1 MPKHIKI
8 FQIDAF
14 TSEPFK
20 GNPAAVVFDNSLS
33 EGQMKNIAA
42 EMNLSETVFLSD
54 SDLADFNL
62 RWFTPKSEVKLCGH
76 ATIAS
81 LHYLYENNILKEN
94 STITFKTKSG
104 IIKAGKNNS
113 YYWMQLPIINFSRV
127 ENSLVELYSS
137 LGLNSD
143 QINND
148 SYIGSNGYLFISVDN
163 LTTLFNLRPDFSR
176 ISEILSLQNNFSDI
190 AIYTLQ
196 TIESDSIAHI
206 RFFAPNEGI
215 FEDPATGSAA
225 GPLLLLLR
233 KQNLIKNF
241 SDDKIYIIEQGD
253 VLNRPGRIGVSFNS
267 NENILKIFGKAVTTL
282 KGSIII

>member
-14 TSEPFK
+14 TSEPFQ
-20 GNPAAVVFDNSLS
+20 GNPAAVVFNNTLS
-33 EGQMKNIAA
+33 EDKMKNIAA
-42 EMNLSETVFLSD
+42 EMNLSETAFLSD

-94 STITFKTKSG
+94 STVTFNTKSG
-104 IIKAGKNNS
+104 IIEAGKNNS
-113 YYWMQLPIINFSRV
+113 SYWMKLPIVNFSKV
-127 ENSLVELYSS
+127 ENSLIELYSAS
-137 LGLNSD
+137 GLKSE

-148 SYIGSNGYLFISVDN
+148 SYIGSNGYLFICVDN
-163 LTTLFNLRPDFSR
+163 LTTLFNLKPDFNR
-176 ISEILSLQNNFSDI
+176 ISEILLSQNNFSDL

-196 TIESDSIAHI
+196 TIENESIAHI

-253 VLNRPGRIGVSFNS
+253 VLNRHGRIGVSFNS
-267 NENILKIFGKAVTTL
+267 KENILKIFGKAVTTL
-282 KGSIII
+282 EGSIII

>member
-20 GNPAAVVFDNSLS
+20 GNPAAVVFNNALS
-33 EGQMKNIAA
+33 EDQMKNIAA
-42 EMNLSETVFLSD
+42 EMNLSETAFLSD

-94 STITFKTKSG
+94 STVTFNTKSG
-104 IIKAGKNNS
+104 IIEAGKNNS
-113 YYWMQLPIINFSRV
+113 SYWMKLPIVNFSKV
-127 ENSLVELYSS
+127 ENSLIELYSAS
-137 LGLNSD
+137 GLKSE

-148 SYIGSNGYLFISVDN
+148 SYIGSNGYLFICVDN
-163 LTTLFNLRPDFSR
+163 LTTLFNLKPDFNR
-176 ISEILSLQNNFSDI
+176 ISEILLSQNNFSDL

-196 TIESDSIAHI
+196 TIENESIAHI

-225 GPLLLLLR
+225 GSLLLLLR

-253 VLNRPGRIGVSFNS
+253 VLNRHGRIGVSFNS
-267 NENILKIFGKAVTTL
+267 KENILKIFGKAVTTL
-282 KGSIII
+282 EGSIII

>member
-20 GNPAAVVFDNSLS
+20 GNPAAVVFDNALS
-33 EGQMKNIAA
+33 EDQMKNIAA
-42 EMNLSETVFLSD
+42 EMNLSETAFLSD

-94 STITFKTKSG
+94 STVTFNTKSG
-104 IIKAGKNNS
+104 IIEAGRNNS
-113 YYWMQLPIINFSRV
+113 FYWMKLPIVNFSIV
-127 ENSLVELYSS
+127 KNSLTELYSA
-137 LGLNSD
+137 LRLNSE

-148 SYIGSNGYLFISVDN
+148 SYIGSNGYLFICVDN
-163 LTTLFNLRPDFSR
+163 LKTLFNLKPDFNR
-176 ISEILSLQNNFSDI
+176 ISEILLSQNNFSDI
-190 AIYTLQ
+190 VIYTLQ
-196 TIESDSIAHI
+196 TIESDSVAHI

-253 VLNRPGRIGVSFNS
+253 VLNRHGRIGVSFNS
-267 NENILKIFGKAVTTL
+267 KENILKIFSKAVTTL
-282 KGSIII
+282 KGRIII

>member
-1 MPKHIKI
+1 MPKHIEI

-20 GNPAAVVFDNSLS
+20 GNPAAVVLDNSIS
-33 EGQMKNIAA
+33 ENEMKNIAA
-42 EMNLSETVFLSD
+42 EMNLSETAFLSD
-54 SDLADFNL
+54 SQVANFNL

-81 LHYLYENNILKEN
+81 LHYLYEKNLLKEN
-94 STITFKTKSG
+94 STVTFNTKSG
-104 IIKAGKNNS
+104 NIKAGRNNS
-113 YYWMQLPIINFSRV
+113 SYWMQLPVINFSRV
-127 ENSLVELYSS
+127 ENSLTELYSA
-137 LGLNSD
+137 LGLNSE
-143 QINND
+143 QINNNAFV
-148 SYIGSNGYLFISVDN
+148 GSNGYLFIYVDN
-163 LTTLFNLRPDFSR
+163 LTTLFNLRPDFNW
-176 ISEILSLQNNFSDI
+176 ISEILSSQNNFSDI

-196 TIESDSIAHI
+196 TLESESLAHT

-233 KQNLIKNF
+233 MQNLIKNF

-253 VLNRPGRIGVSFNS
+253 VLNRPGRIGVSYNS
-267 NENILKIFGKAVTTL
+267 KENILKIFGKAVTTL
-282 KGSIII
+282 KGSLII

>member
-20 GNPAAVVFDNSLS
+20 GNPAAVVFDNALS
-33 EGQMKNIAA
+33 EDQMKNIAA
-42 EMNLSETVFLSD
+42 EMNLSETAFLSD
-54 SDLADFNL
+54 SDFADFNL

-81 LHYLYENNILKEN
+81 LHYLCENNILKEN
-94 STITFKTKSG
+94 STITFNTKSG
-104 IIKAGKNNS
+104 IIEAGRDNS
-113 YYWMQLPIINFSRV
+113 SYWMQLPIINFSRV
-127 ENSLVELYSS
+127 ENSLAKLYSS

-148 SYIGSNGYLFISVDN
+148 SYIGSNGYLFIYVDN
-163 LTTLFNLRPDFSR
+163 LTTLCKLRPDFNR
-176 ISEILSLQNNFSDI
+176 ISEILLSQNNFSDI

-196 TIESDSIAHI
+196 TIESESIAHI

-267 NENILKIFGKAVTTL
+267 KENILKIFGKAVTTL
-282 KGSIII
+282 KGRIFI

>member
-20 GNPAAVVFDNSLS
+20 GNPAAVVFNNTLS
-33 EGQMKNIAA
+33 EDQMKNIAA
-42 EMNLSETVFLSD
+42 EMNLSETAFLSD

-94 STITFKTKSG
+94 STVTFNTKSG

-113 YYWMQLPIINFSRV
+113 SYWMKLPIVNFSKV
-127 ENSLVELYSS
+127 ENSLIELYSAS
-137 LGLNSD
+137 GLKSE

-148 SYIGSNGYLFISVDN
+148 SYIGSNGYLFICVDN
-163 LTTLFNLRPDFSR
+163 LTTLFNLKPDFDR
-176 ISEILSLQNNFSDI
+176 ISEILLSQNNFSDL

-196 TIESDSIAHI
+196 TIENESIAHI

-225 GPLLLLLR
+225 GSLLLLLR

-253 VLNRPGRIGVSFNS
+253 VLNRHGRIGVSFNS
-267 NENILKIFGKAVTTL
+267 KENILKIFGKAVTTL
-282 KGSIII
+282 EGSIII

>member
-20 GNPAAVVFDNSLS
+20 GNPAAVVFNNALS
-33 EGQMKNIAA
+33 EDQMKNIAA
-42 EMNLSETVFLSD
+42 EMNLSETAFLSD

-94 STITFKTKSG
+94 STVTFNTKSG
-104 IIKAGKNNS
+104 IIEAGKNNS
-113 YYWMQLPIINFSRV
+113 SYWMKLPIVNFSKV
-127 ENSLVELYSS
+127 ENSLIELYSAS
-137 LGLNSD
+137 GLKSE

-148 SYIGSNGYLFISVDN
+148 SYIGSNGYLFICVDN
-163 LTTLFNLRPDFSR
+163 LTTLFNLKPDFNR
-176 ISEILSLQNNFSDI
+176 ISEILLSQNNFSDL

-196 TIESDSIAHI
+196 PIENESIAHI

-253 VLNRPGRIGVSFNS
+253 VLNRHGRIGVSFNS
-267 NENILKIFGKAVTTL
+267 KENILKIFGKAVTTL
-282 KGSIII
+282 EGSIII

>member
-20 GNPAAVVFDNSLS
+20 GNPAAVVFNNALS
-33 EGQMKNIAA
+33 EDQMKNIAA
-42 EMNLSETVFLSD
+42 EMNLSETAFLSD

-94 STITFKTKSG
+94 STVTFNTKSG

-113 YYWMQLPIINFSRV
+113 SYWMKLPIVNFSKV
-127 ENSLVELYSS
+127 ENSLIELYSAS
-137 LGLNSD
+137 GLKSE

-148 SYIGSNGYLFISVDN
+148 SYIGSNGYLFICVDN
-163 LTTLFNLRPDFSR
+163 LTTLFNLKPDFNR
-176 ISEILSLQNNFSDI
+176 ISEILLSQNNFSDL

-196 TIESDSIAHI
+196 TIENESIAHI

-225 GPLLLLLR
+225 GSLLLLLR

-253 VLNRPGRIGVSFNS
+253 VLNRHGRIGVSFNS
-267 NENILKIFGKAVTTL
+267 KENILKIFGKAVTTL
-282 KGSIII
+282 EGSIII

>member
-20 GNPAAVVFDNSLS
+20 GNPAAVVFDNTLS
-33 EGQMKNIAA
+33 EDQMKNIAA
-42 EMNLSETVFLSD
+42 EMNLSETAFLSD

-81 LHYLYENNILKEN
+81 LHYLYENNFLKEN
-94 STITFKTKSG
+94 STVTFNTKSG
-104 IIKAGKNNS
+104 IIKAGRNTS
-113 YYWMQLPIINFSRV
+113 FYWMQLPIINFSIV
-127 ENSLVELYSS
+127 ENLLAELFFAF
-137 LGLNSD
+137 GLKPE
-143 QINND
+143 QINYD
-148 SYIGSNGYLFISVDN
+148 SFIGSNGYLFICVDN
-163 LTTLFNLRPDFSR
+163 LTTLFNLKPDFNR
-176 ISEILSLQNNFSDI
+176 ILQILSSQNNFSDI
-190 AIYTLQ
+190 VIYTLR
-196 TIESDSIAHI
+196 TIETGSIAHI

-267 NENILKIFGKAVTTL
+267 NENILKILGKAVTTL
-282 KGSIII
+282 EGSIII